1 MSRLSN
7 IERSIEILR
16 VITTAA
22 IDERILDDAFAALDE
37 SVRIERAG
45 VRPSVWQ
52 LIVRSRV
59 TKLAAAAVIVI
70 VVLVGVEFITRRGE
84 EPLKPPLTVA
94 EVEKEQIEAM
104 AADDDIDGLV
114 AMLSEGQFASKV
126 LAATYLGDI
135 GDERALPELER
146 LYLAAEEHLPEGY
159 TENPFAEPIERIKS
173 RIEPEP
179 AEGALGP
186 DANEVTVVDANE
198 EVPTDGNEGIVG
210 EANEIVKANV
220 PAETEGVLDFLV
232 VHKDTNEPME
242 GVKLSIQIQ
251 REGPDDKW
259 KAVTDEQGLCRIEVG
274 DLKTKHVTIEVG
286 KERFVPVTVQF
297 RKGQEEPRISIPIS
311 YALVLEPGTPIGG
324 FIQNEQGGPIEG
336 ATVYME
342 ASGEKRGEIEYVPI
356 RDHTEKTDAN
366 GFWRCD
372 IMPAKL
378 DNIQIRLSHPN
389 HIDDDSYYA
398 RTVPAISQLQ
408 QMTSVMVMKS
418 GVHLVGT
425 VVDWIGQP
433 IAKAGVRQGTEGRR
447 VKSPRTETDAE
458 GRFEFKATK
467 PGTVL
472 LTVQAKGYAPDLKE
486 IMVRKGMRPL
496 EFRLGPAQTIRG
508 QVVDTNDRP
517 IEDVDVWLQSWQGRQ
532 TFRWRAET
540 DAAGYFEWT
549 EAPKD
554 EVYFRFAKKDYMPI
568 YRLPLSSSVDEHII
582 VMYRALRVTGKV
594 IAADSNEPISE
605 FKLISGK
612 KWSHESGAIRWDPGS
627 AKTFAGGR
635 YEAGFDDPRYGY
647 FVRIEAEGY
656 APAISRMLTEEE
668 EEVVIDFV
676 LNKGE
681 KPSGTIYVAEGEPAA
696 GAEVA
701 LFRAGFSGTYVRN
714 GRFGDKTEQDFV
726 VTGPDGQFSLPPQA
740 EKYLLV
746 VLHNEGFAKVTDE
759 ELAMDPNIFIEPWGS
774 VEGVVYVGGKASTNE
789 RIAMDYYRRYEPN
802 LPRVS
807 FDYHTKTDAN
817 GNFVMERVV
826 PGKAKVVRYAK
837 SGSARTARSHDEVI
851 EIVAGETVT
860 VTLGGEGRPVVGRLV
875 LPPDCNEPVNWSN
888 TIVTLTLKLPEPPR
902 PEDFNE
908 MIEPEKRAWN
918 NSWRQ
923 SQEGKAYRKMEW
935 EKVRY
940 YVLKID
946 QDGSFRAEDVPA
958 GAYKLQATVGAPPG
972 GAWWWGRSRVSA
984 GQPVFGGTLTHEFEV
999 PDMNEGWSDE
1009 PLDLGALEVAKETG
1023 LKVGDPAPAFEA
1035 ETFDGNSIKL
1045 ADYKGKVVVVTFW
1058 TASQTWATQRLLEIH
1073 QTCEAYRKYDQF
1085 VMIGVSLD
1093 TDIDAA
1099 RKLVK
1104 DNELRW
1110 INCYLSGKK
1119 KVTACKDY
1127 EIHTMWPAT
1136 FVIGPDGRIL
1146 AKNASPLLLES
1157 MLAEALAAE
1166 RKQP

>member
-7 IERSIEILR
+7 IERSIERLR

-398 RTVPAISQLQ
+398 RTVPAIS
-408 QMTSVMVMKS
+408 
-418 GVHLVGT
+418 
-425 VVDWIGQP
+425 
-433 IAKAGVRQGTEGRR
+433 
-447 VKSPRTETDAE
+447 
-458 GRFEFKATK
+458 
-467 PGTVL
+467 
-472 LTVQAKGYAPDLKE
+472 
-486 IMVRKGMRPL
+486 
-496 EFRLGPAQTIRG
+496 
-508 QVVDTNDRP
+508 
-517 IEDVDVWLQSWQGRQ
+517 Q

-935 EKVRY
+935 EKVRS
-940 YVLKID
+940 YVVKID

>member
-7 IERSIEILR
+7 IERSIERLR

-22 IDERILDDAFAALDE
+22 IDERILDDAFAALEE
-37 SVRIERAG
+37 SVRVERAG

-52 LIVRSRV
+52 LIVQSKI

-70 VVLVGVEFITRRGE
+70 AVLIGAELFIGPS
-84 EPLKPPLTVA
+84 EPTITA
-94 EVEKEQIEAM
+94 EQAEQKRIEVM
-104 AADDDIDGLV
+104 AAASDIDGLV
-114 AMLSEGQFASKV
+114 GMLSEGQFASKV
-126 LAATYLGDI
+126 LAAKYLGEI

-146 LYLAAEEHLPEGY
+146 LYLSAEEHLPDDY
-159 TENPFAEPIERIKS
+159 TENPFAEPIEKIKS

-179 AEGALGP
+179 PGDLVGAEPNKMALVNVNDGISV
-186 DANEVTVVDANE
+186 DVNSIAVNVSEAVVA
-198 EVPTDGNEGIVG
+198 
-210 EANEIVKANV
+210 EANEIVEANV
-220 PAETEGVLDFLV
+220 PVETEGVLDFLV

-242 GVKLSIQIQ
+242 GVKLDIQIQ

-297 RKGQEEPRISIPIS
+297 RKGQEEPRINIPTS
-311 YALVLEPGTPIGG
+311 YALVLEPGIPFGG
-324 FIQNEQGGPIEG
+324 FIQNEQGGPIEA

-342 ASGEKRGEIEYVPI
+342 APGEKRTEIEYVSI
-356 RDHTEKTDAN
+356 DDHTEKTDAN

-378 DNIQIRLSHPN
+378 DNIQIRLAHPN
-389 HIDDDSYYA
+389 YIDDDSYYA
-398 RTVPAISQLQ
+398 RSVPAISQLR

-425 VVDWIGQP
+425 VVDWTGQP
-433 IAKAGVRQGTEGRR
+433 IAKAGVKQGMEDRR
-447 VKSPRTETDAE
+447 VEGPRTETDAE

-467 PGTVL
+467 PGTLL
-472 LTVQAKGYAPDLKE
+472 LTAQAQGYAPDLKE

-517 IEDVDVWLQSWQGRQ
+517 IEDVDIRLQSWRGRR
-532 TFRWRAET
+532 TFRWRTET
-540 DAAGYFEWT
+540 DAAGYFEWN

-554 EVYFRFAKKDYMPI
+554 EVYFRFAKKDYMPT
-568 YRLPLSSSVDEHII
+568 RSLPLSSSVDEHII
-582 VMYRALRVTGKV
+582 VMYRALRIRGKV
-594 IAADSNEPISE
+594 VAADNNEPIGE
-605 FKLISGK
+605 FKLIPGT
-612 KWSHESGAIRWDPGS
+612 KWRQDDTIRWDLGS
-627 AKTFAGGR
+627 AKTFAGGHHETR
-635 YEAGFDDPRYGY
+635 FDEPRYGY
-647 FVRIEAEGY
+647 FVRVEAAGY

-676 LNKGE
+676 LHRGE
-681 KPSGTIYVAEGEPAA
+681 KPSGTVYVADGEPAVS
-696 GAEVA
+696 AEVA
-701 LFRAGFSGTYVRN
+701 LFRTGFFGTRVEN
-714 GRFGDKTEQDFV
+714 GRFADKGEQDFV

-746 VLHNEGFAKVTDE
+746 VLHDEGYAEITDD
-759 ELAMDPNIFIEPWGS
+759 ELAIDPNIFIEPWAC
-774 VEGVVYVGGKASTNE
+774 VEGMLAVGGKTGPNE
-789 RIAMDYYRRYEPN
+789 MIMMDYYKRYEPN
-802 LPRVS
+802 LPWLS
-807 FDYHTKTDAN
+807 FGYRTQTDAN

-826 PGKAKVVRYAK
+826 PGKARVVHYFK
-837 SGSARTARSHDEVI
+837 LSGRRMTQSHAETVEVI
-851 EIVAGETVT
+851 AGETVS
-860 VTLGGEGRPVVGRLV
+860 VTLGGEGRPVVGRFV
-875 LPPDCNEPVNWSN
+875 LPADCNEPVNWSN
-888 TIVTLTLKLPEPPR
+888 AIVTLTLKLPGPPR

-908 MIEPEKRAWN
+908 MIEPEKQSWK

-923 SQEGKAYRKMEW
+923 SEQGKAYAKMEW
-935 EKVRY
+935 EKARSYAVT
-940 YVLKID
+940 IE
-946 QDGSFRAEDVPA
+946 QDGTFSAEDVPA
-958 GAYKLQATVGAPPG
+958 GAYKLQVTVGAPAAT
-972 GAWWWGRSRVSA
+972 AWWYRAPIRSV
-984 GQPVFGGTLTHEFEV
+984 GQTGFSGTLTYEFEV

-1009 PLDLGALEVAKETG
+1009 PFDLGELEVEKESG

-1045 ADYKGKVVVVTFW
+1045 ADYKGKLVVATFW

-1093 TDIDAA
+1093 SDIDAA
-1099 RKLVK
+1099 RKLIK
-1104 DNELRW
+1104 DNELKW
-1110 INCYLSGKK
+1110 IHCYLSGKK
-1119 KVTACKDY
+1119 KLTACKDY
-1127 EIHTMWPAT
+1127 EIHSWPAT
-1136 FVIGPDGRIL
+1136 FVIGPDGQIL
-1146 AKNASPLLLES
+1146 AKNATPLLLES

-1166 RKQP
+1166 RE